1 MSARVPLALGLLVAL
16 PAVALAQVRPAAVAR
31 PAAEVA
37 PFRRVVA
44 REFARHPRMEPQD
57 VYKLAFQAAL
67 GSRHFGLDS
76 AMAAEWLA
84 REVATLGDGPREP
97 MLDTI
102 APDVGMVRVNLRP
115 YLASGGDREALLRAF
130 LRTAREFRG
139 SSARLRRCLAEVER
153 MAAAGE
159 VPLAR
164 SALHAYFQRMRAQG
178 YPAVEHSV
186 VYETAYRPA
195 YRVVLGAFLPPA
207 GAGAP

>member
-1 MSARVPLALGLLVAL
+1 MSAWEPLALGLLVAL
-16 PAVALAQVRPAAVAR
+16 PATAAAQAR
-31 PAAEVA
+31 PAAGARTAADVA

-76 AMAAEWLA
+76 AMAAEWLG
-84 REVATLGDGPREP
+84 REIATLRDGPPEP
-97 MLDTI
+97 VLDTI

-115 YLASGGDREALLRAF
+115 YLASGGDREALLGAF

-139 SSARLRRCLAEVER
+139 STTRLRRCLAEVER
-153 MAAAGE
+153 MAAAGQI
-159 VPLAR
+159 PLAPA
-164 SALHAYFQRMRAQG
+164 ALHVYFQRMRAQG
-178 YPAVEHSV
+178 YPAVEHSAA
-186 VYETAYRPA
+186 YEAAYRPA